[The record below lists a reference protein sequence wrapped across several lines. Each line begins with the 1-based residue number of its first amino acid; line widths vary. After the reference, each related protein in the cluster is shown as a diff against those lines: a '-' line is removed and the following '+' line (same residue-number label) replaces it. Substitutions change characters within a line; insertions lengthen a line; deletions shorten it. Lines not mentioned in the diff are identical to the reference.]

1 MRWYTLIPFRTV
13 EQIMTNPKE
22 NPHSRRRRASI
33 CCIYNMGAHY
43 RWPIFRALA
52 ATFPIDFCFGPD
64 NAYTHSIKTFDY
76 NKLPGF
82 KRLLKNRLLP
92 MKFYW
97 QSGAVRQLF
106 APYKQYLMLG
116 EAYCLSSWI
125 VVMGARLT
133 GRRAVCWTHG
143 WYGRENAIKRR
154 VSRVFYSMFN
164 DILTYN
170 NYSRELLIHG
180 GIPAKKI
187 HVLGNSLDSAAM
199 RAMRGN
205 LHSTDIYAAHFHNTL
220 PTLIYCGRI
229 QKSKHLELMI
239 EAARKLKNSNKSL
252 TSGNKGLTGGDK
264 VLTGG
269 GNGLTGDDKALTGG
283 GNGLA
288 DGSDDAKTKAGGVNM
303 VFVGKDSEGVD
314 VPKMAREAG
323 LEANVW
329 MYGPCYDNGKLA
341 ELFFNAAACVSPGN
355 VGLTAVH
362 ALSFGCPVITHGD
375 FPWQGPEFE
384 CIKPGLTGDFFRR
397 GDADDLARV
406 IRNWIGHSPEQRR
419 QTADA
424 AFREIDAHW
433 SVEHEIDVF
442 KQVLVEKRM

>member
-1 MRWYTLIPFRTV
+1 
-13 EQIMTNPKE
+13 MTNPKE
-22 NPHSRRRRASI
+22 YPNIGRRRASI

-43 RWPIFRALA
+43 RWPIFNALA
-52 ATFPIDFCFGPD
+52 GTFPIDFCFGPD
-64 NAYTHSIKTFDY
+64 NAYTRSIKTFDY

-82 KRLLKNRLLP
+82 KRLLKNRRLP
-92 MKFYW
+92 LKFYW
-97 QSGAVRQLF
+97 QSGAIRQLF
-106 APYKQYLMLG
+106 APYKKYLMLG
-116 EAYCLSSWI
+116 EAYCLSSWV

-143 WYGRENAIKRR
+143 WYGRENAIKRG

-170 NYSRELLIHG
+170 NYARELLIQG
-180 GIPAKKI
+180 GIPARKI
-187 HVLGNSLDSAAM
+187 RVLGNSLDSAAM
-199 RAMRGN
+199 RAMRTN
-205 LHSTDIYAAHFHNTL
+205 LHTTDIYAAHFHNTL

-229 QKSKHLELMI
+229 QKSKHLELMVQ
-239 EAARKLKNSNKSL
+239 AAKMLKDE
-252 TSGNKGLTGGDK
+252 GEE
-264 VLTGG
+264 
-269 GNGLTGDDKALTGG
+269 
-283 GNGLA
+283 
-288 DGSDDAKTKAGGVNM
+288 VNM

-314 VPKMAREAG
+314 VPKMAKEAG
-323 LEANVW
+323 LENNVW
-329 MYGPCYDNGKLA
+329 MYGPCYDNETLA
-341 ELFFNAAACVSPGN
+341 ELFFNADACVSPGN

-406 IRNWIGHSPEQRR
+406 IRNWIGHSPAQRR
-419 QTADA
+419 QTAEA

-442 KQVLVEKRM
+442 SQVLVEKRPLSEEGQIKKDA